1 MSHIHVTTSEQ
12 LHHLLEEMRPSP
24 WVGFDTEF
32 ISEGRY
38 QSQLCLVQV
47 AYDQG
52 LAIIDPTTLS
62 DLRPFWNL
70 LCDGRRE
77 VIVHAGRHELEFCY
91 RAIHKLPEWF
101 FDVQVAAGFI
111 GSEYPLGFR
120 DLVEKFLRIKVS
132 KGETR
137 TDWLKRPL
145 SPLQIEYALNDV
157 RYLFDLT
164 KILRKKL
171 KEKGRFVWYHGESML
186 TTYRLQQELEV
197 PKWRSVAKSSSL
209 PPRQQAIVRELWYWR
224 DRVAK
229 KHNQIPARILRDD
242 LIVEIARQESS
253 EMSRIE
259 SIRGL
264 NRPDLARQSGDLKKA
279 IDRALTLDRSELPE
293 LGEKQL
299 YPQYTVMV
307 QFLYTAFNMICKTHG
322 FSTQLVGT
330 QVDVRE
336 LVAHLYNTLPEGIIP
351 RLARGWRSQL
361 VGDLLEDLVNGKLG
375 MKLNRNHPE
384 EPIVFI
390 EQDIQNSY
398 FSFPSEKN
406 SDT

>member
-1 MSHIHVTTSEQ
+1 MY
-12 LHHLLEEMRPSP
+12 PSA

-52 LAIIDPTTLS
+52 LAIIDPTTVS
-62 DLRPFWNL
+62 DLKPFWSL

-77 VIVHAGRHELEFCY
+77 VIVHAGRSELEFCY
-91 RAIHKLPEWF
+91 RAIQKLPEWF
-101 FDVQVAAGFI
+101 FDVQVAAGFV
-111 GSEYPLGFR
+111 GTEYPLGFR
-120 DLVEKFLRIKVS
+120 DLVEKYLGVKVS

-145 SPLQIEYALNDV
+145 SPRQIDYALNDV

-171 KEKGRFVWYHGESML
+171 KERDRFVWYHGESTQ
-186 TTYRLQQELEV
+186 TTYRLQREMEI
-197 PKWRSVAKSSSL
+197 PKWRSTAKCSAL
-209 PPRQQAIVRELWYWR
+209 PPRQQAIVRELWFWR

-229 KHNQIPARILRDD
+229 KQNQISARILRDD
-242 LIVEIARQESS
+242 LIVEIAKLESS
-253 EMSRIE
+253 EIARFE

-264 NRPDLARQSGDLKKA
+264 NRPDLVRQYGDIKRT

-307 QFLYTAFNMICKTHG
+307 QFLYTAFNMTCKKYG

-330 QVDVRE
+330 QVDIRE
-336 LVAHLYNTLPEGIIP
+336 MIAHLYQTLPEGIIP
-351 RLARGWRSQL
+351 RLTRGWRLQL
-361 VGDLLEDLVNGKLG
+361 VGCLLEDLINGKLS

-384 EPIVFI
+384 EPIEFI
-390 EQDIQNSY
+390 ENGE
-398 FSFPSEKN
+398 P
-406 SDT
+406 

>member
-1 MSHIHVTTSEQ
+1 MSYFHVTTPEQ
-12 LHHLLEEMRPSP
+12 LDHLLEEMYPSP

-47 AYDQG
+47 AYDQR
-52 LAIIDPTTLS
+52 LAIIDPTTVP

-91 RAIHKLPEWF
+91 RAIQKLPEWF
-101 FDVQVAAGFI
+101 FDVQVAAGFV
-111 GSEYPLGFR
+111 GTEYPLSFR
-120 DLVEKFLRIKVS
+120 DLVEKFLRIRVS

-145 SPLQIEYALNDV
+145 SSRQIEYALNDV

-164 KILRKKL
+164 KLLRKKL
-171 KEKGRFVWYHGESML
+171 KEKSRFVWYHGESML
-186 TTYRLQQELEV
+186 TTYRLQQEMEI
-197 PKWRSVAKSSSL
+197 PKWRSTAKCSSL

-229 KHNQIPARILRDD
+229 KHNQISAKILRDD
-242 LIVEIARQESS
+242 LIVEIAKLESS
-253 EMSRIE
+253 EIARIE

-264 NRPDLARQSGDLKKA
+264 NRPDLARQYSDIKKA
-279 IDRALTLDRSELPE
+279 IDRALILDRSELPE
-293 LGEKQL
+293 LGEKRL
-299 YPQYTVMV
+299 YPQYAVMV
-307 QFLYTAFNMICKTHG
+307 QFLYTAFTMICKQHG

-330 QVDVRE
+330 HMDVRE
-336 LVAHLYNTLPEGIIP
+336 LVAHLYNTLPEGVVP
-351 RLARGWRSQL
+351 RLTRGWRLQM
-361 VGDLLEDLVNGKLG
+361 VGNLLEDLVNGKLG
-375 MKLNRNHPE
+375 MKLNRDYPE
-384 EPIVFI
+384 EPIEFV
-390 EQDIQNSY
+390 EQ
-398 FSFPSEKN
+398 EER
-406 SDT
+406 

>member
-1 MSHIHVTTSEQ
+1 MSYFHVTTSEQ
-12 LHHLLEEMRPSP
+12 LHHLLEQMYPSA

-52 LAIIDPTTLS
+52 LAIIDPTTVS
-62 DLRPFWNL
+62 DLKPFWSL

-77 VIVHAGRHELEFCY
+77 VIVHAGRSELEFCY
-91 RAIHKLPEWF
+91 RAIQKLPEWF
-101 FDVQVAAGFI
+101 FDVQVAAGFV
-111 GSEYPLGFR
+111 GTEYPLGFR
-120 DLVEKFLRIKVS
+120 DLVEKYLGVKVS

-145 SPLQIEYALNDV
+145 SPRQIDYALNDV

-171 KEKGRFVWYHGESML
+171 KERDRFVWYHGESTQ
-186 TTYRLQQELEV
+186 TTYRLQREMEI
-197 PKWRSVAKSSSL
+197 PKWRSTAKCSAL
-209 PPRQQAIVRELWYWR
+209 PPRQQAIVRELWFWR

-229 KHNQIPARILRDD
+229 KQNQISARILRDD
-242 LIVEIARQESS
+242 LIVEIAKLESS
-253 EMSRIE
+253 EIARFE

-264 NRPDLARQSGDLKKA
+264 NRPDLVRQYGDIKRT

-307 QFLYTAFNMICKTHG
+307 QFLYTAFNMTCKKYG

-330 QVDVRE
+330 QVDIRE
-336 LVAHLYNTLPEGIIP
+336 MIAHLYQTLPEGIIP
-351 RLARGWRSQL
+351 RLTRGWRLQL
-361 VGDLLEDLVNGKLG
+361 VGCLLEDLINGKLS

-384 EPIVFI
+384 EPIEFI
-390 EQDIQNSY
+390 ENGE
-398 FSFPSEKN
+398 P
-406 SDT
+406 